1 MPLIRKADDR
11 PPPSAP
17 TLEEAA
23 ALLAG
28 GDADARWHGARALGG
43 IAGGARTLA
52 AALGRETDP
61 RVREA
66 IFTSLVRIGDDG
78 CIDAMVRA
86 LRSDDANLRS
96 GALDALRATPGAAG
110 ARLPA
115 LLADAD
121 PDVRLL
127 ACELGRD
134 LPSDEATRLL
144 SALLDREAEANVC
157 AAAVDVLAEIGD
169 AQALPALGRCGARFG
184 DQPFLR
190 FAIDAAARRI
200 GSERP
205 PHVG

>member
-1 MPLIRKADDR
+1 MPLIRKTGDR

-17 TLEEAA
+17 TRDEAA

-28 GDADARWHGARALGG
+28 GDADARWQAARTLGG
-43 IAGGARTLA
+43 IADGGDALA
-52 AALGRETDP
+52 AALGHETDP

-66 IFTSLVRIGDDG
+66 IFTSLVRIGDDASV
-78 CIDAMVRA
+78 DAMIRA

-96 GALDALRATPGAAG
+96 GALDALRVTPGASR

-115 LLADAD
+115 LLSDAD

-144 SALLDREAEANVC
+144 SALLDREGEANVC